1 MQIYEVFRKKS
12 IAEAGVA
19 APARP
24 TAVPRTAVGGVPNP
38 LAQRMPGGMATSLR
52 QTQTGQ
58 PPANA
63 ANAAYGRVTS
73 NVPQMR
79 SPADTTAVA
88 TQTGRAVTP
97 AAGVPTTVP
106 GQASAQRINVDDVL
120 DANLEVLDDSTTNS
134 SKSPNVIKLELLP
147 ET

>member
-1 MQIYEVFRKKS
+1 MQIYEVFRKKP

-79 SPADTTAVA
+79 SPAGTTAVA
-88 TQTGRAVTP
+88 TQTGRAVVPQTSR
-97 AAGVPTTVP
+97 AATQIGRAHV
-106 GQASAQRINVDDVL
+106 
-120 DANLEVLDDSTTNS
+120 
-134 SKSPNVIKLELLP
+134 
-147 ET
+147 